1 MDLTGRVFSTD
12 TDKVTL
18 RGNGTYIMRYDQQQ
32 TSGLFTNSINNPA
45 SGTIGLVI
53 RWRHTA
59 NVTWKHGAWL
69 GSLSQNF
76 QVGYHDT
83 RTSLQTV
90 ANTPIPRNV
99 ASYETYDGQLSYTGF
114 KKVKL
119 TLGVKNL
126 FDRDPPYT
134 NYGGGFVG
142 AYDLSYTDV
151 RGRFVYLTASYS
163 FGKM

>member
-1 MDLTGRVFSTD
+1 MT
-12 TDKVTL
+12 
-18 RGNGTYIMRYDQQQ
+18 
-32 TSGLFTNSINNPA
+32 
-45 SGTIGLVI
+45 
-53 RWRHTA
+53 
-59 NVTWKHGAWL
+59 
-69 GSLSQNF
+69 SLSQNF

-99 ASYETYDGQLSYTGF
+99 APYETYDGQVSYTGF

-126 FDRDPPYT
+126 LDRDPPYT

-142 AYDLSYTDV
+142 GYDLSYTDP
-151 RGRFVYLTASYS
+151 RGRFAYVTATYS
-163 FGKM
+163 FK

>member
-1 MDLTGRVFSTD
+1 M
-12 TDKVTL
+12 
-18 RGNGTYIMRYDQQQ
+18 
-32 TSGLFTNSINNPA
+32 
-45 SGTIGLVI
+45 I

-59 NVTWKHGAWL
+59 NVTWQHGPWV

-90 ANTPIPRNV
+90 ANTPIPRRV
-99 ASYETYDGQLSYTGF
+99 APYETYDGQVSYTGF
-114 KKVKL
+114 KKLRL

-126 FDRDPPYT
+126 LDRDPPYT

-142 AYDLSYTDV
+142 GYDLSYTDP
-151 RGRFVYLTASYS
+151 RGRFAYAPAPYS
-163 FGKM
+163 FR